1 MMSLVIGFRVVEA
14 DVEVVGTMGGMLGG
28 IAIIHPCGRW
38 MESVEERA
46 TYAFVS
52 LALQKIEYKV

>member
-14 DVEVVGTMGGMLGG
+14 DGGMSGG
-28 IAIIHPCGRW
+28 KAIVHPRGRW
-38 MESVEERA
+38 MESVERA

-52 LALQKIEYKV
+52 LALQKIEDKV